1 MTMFDHPTMLRWI
14 TRSTASMAV
23 LSMSW
28 LVGCS
33 TSSNARTAEMIEAPP
48 VPRPATRLVVEIET
62 PRAEW
67 KDEKLYLAV
76 YQDPDRFLDRDAWV
90 AGKTVPVTIPV
101 TTVVFDDLPSG
112 PTAISGFIDIVGD
125 SNLTRNFIGL
135 PEEPWGFS
143 NDISIF
149 LSRPTFD
156 EAAVDL
162 KAPQDEV
169 RFAMDTSLDRS
180 DVRRRRALVGEDE

>member
-1 MTMFDHPTMLRWI
+1 MP
-14 TRSTASMAV
+14 SA
-23 LSMSW
+23 
-28 LVGCS
+28 
-33 TSSNARTAEMIEAPP
+33 
-48 VPRPATRLVVEIET
+48 PRPGTRLVVEVET
-62 PRAEW
+62 PRPEW

-125 SNLTRNFIGL
+125 ANLTRNFIGL

-156 EAAVDL
+156 KAMVDL
-162 KAPQDEV
+162 QAPQDEI

-180 DVRRRRALVGEDE
+180 DVRRRRASAEEDD